1 MRIAVIIPTHDR
13 PGLLRRALASVHA
26 QTRTPDEILVVNDGT
41 MQVPNDLLS
50 DKVKIV
56 YTRRLQGVSVA
67 RNSGAASCQANRLA
81 FLDDDDTWEPD
92 YLQACEHLSVLHKAQ
107 LVLTAFNKVRE
118 NGCSTPEKVPPERLE
133 ANDWLVRNQGLRGS
147 NLFIDRHAYIQV
159 GGFDPSLRS
168 MNDLDL
174 AIRLAEVERLRYV
187 RNAAHLVNFHVH
199 SGPRLTTPG
208 SSTNRNGV
216 MAFLAKHGHR
226 MNDEQ
231 RKNYRERVKDL
242 WGLDIG
248 AYQFDTL
255 GSH

>member
-1 MRIAVIIPTHDR
+1 MRIAVIIPTYDR
-13 PGLLRRALASVHA
+13 PSLLRRALASVHA
-26 QTRTPDEILVVNDGT
+26 QTRTPNKIIMVNDGT
-41 MQVPNDLLS
+41 MHIPNDLLG
-50 DKVKIV
+50 DKVQIV
-56 YTRRLQGVSVA
+56 CTLGLQGVSVA
-67 RNSGAASCQANRLA
+67 RNVGAASCQADRLA

-92 YLQACEHLSVLHKAQ
+92 YLQACEHLSHVHNAQ

-118 NGCSTPEKVPPERLE
+118 NGGSTPEKVPPERLGS
-133 ANDWLVRNQGLRGS
+133 NDWLVRNQGLRGS
-147 NLFIDRHAYIQV
+147 NLFIDRLTYLQV
-159 GGFDPSLRS
+159 GGFDPSLPS

-187 RNAAHLVNFHVH
+187 CNTEHLVNFHVH

-226 MNDEQ
+226 MNVEQ

-242 WGLDIG
+242 WGWDIG